1 VLIDSRLAERPGCLP
16 PATSNDPRDGQEVP
30 CTEQVSQ
37 LLLGGSGSRHGS
49 QRGNISVARAVV
61 D

>member
-1 VLIDSRLAERPGCLP
+1 MPS